1 MAATQEPL
9 KTQSEAVSSGGLRRA
24 TIEAIPYPK
33 VLWEENFAKC
43 TFIPTTIKLLRG
55 QGECVSLDGKKWLA
69 TTKGDLI
76 FEKNIPNFDLSK
88 DFTVEGTIY
97 YSPKEGTY
105 LEKFQIF
112 IGKEGSPLSL
122 YLPRSINQWKWGENT
137 PIPNEAGLP
146 DRLQGQKFKFF
157 LKKEGELAHIFIND
171 IRVLTTQVD
180 SVALKA
186 LPKIN
191 FQAPTCKFLTDM
203 TPEEVLQ
210 AVVKEWGY
218 THRGNI
224 YVKAL
229 NAVVELNKEPYL
241 AHPLD
246 LRNNPTEVKE
256 GQKKWIDEKKLPR
269 RLYLLC
275 EKGYVNVVNPDPK
288 NYREENYHYL
298 DLYPVKLEIARE
310 GEIKIL
316 SVNKVSSSDVEIVFK
331 IYPYVE
337 KALYI
342 DIETLNP
349 KEMALKNCP
358 VAYLGGYLYTGPIP
372 NESYREAPYTP
383 MLSTGPDKRF
393 YLAIFLPDPQDT
405 FKAYLRVDYY
415 CAKTPKTKIS
425 LLNPEEGE
433 KSPLQTSY
441 WLNYTHKNYL
451 QNFGLSEIT
460 LKLRLVS
467 SEGYYSDPF
476 EISLP

>member
-1 MAATQEPL
+1 MFLFIFIIFLLGQGFLPHFLCA
-9 KTQSEAVSSGGLRRA
+9 S
-24 TIEAIPYPK
+24 TIEKEVSYR
-33 VLWEENFAKC
+33 VSNNNFIQTQYVVRLYREPFFEMAWV
-43 TFIPTTIKLLRG
+43 KL
-55 QGECVSLDGKKWLA
+55 KK
-69 TTKGDLI
+69 GGYM
-76 FEKNIPNFDLSK
+76 LS
-88 DFTVEGTIY
+88 GI
-97 YSPKEGTY
+97 
-105 LEKFQIF
+105 
-112 IGKEGSPLSL
+112 
-122 YLPRSINQWKWGENT
+122 
-137 PIPNEAGLP
+137 LP
-146 DRLQGQKFKFF
+146 DFM
-157 LKKEGELAHIFIND
+157 N
-171 IRVLTTQVD
+171 
-180 SVALKA
+180 
-186 LPKIN
+186 PKIN

-256 GQKKWIDEKKLPR
+256 GQKKWIDVKELPR

-349 KEMALKNCP
+349 KEVALKNCP
-358 VAYLGGYLYTGPIP
+358 VAYLGGYLYTGPTP

-405 FKAYLRVDYY
+405 FKAYLRLDYY

-441 WLNYTHKNYL
+441 WLNYTHKRYL
-451 QNFGLSEIT
+451 QKFGFSKII
-460 LKLRLVS
+460 LKLRLIS